1 MKLKEIGYP
10 NLYYKDKRYQIIGA
24 AAGSEEVANIGFTT
38 GPSNRTKILT
48 KLEEVIRNKH
58 IKIRSTRLYD
68 ELKTFTWV
76 GQTAKA
82 MKGYHDDLVMAIAI
96 TVWLFDNS
104 TDNSKYDKEM
114 ANAMLS
120 IWPIENSATIYKT
133 TVKS

>member
-1 MKLKEIGYP
+1 M
-10 NLYYKDKRYQIIGA
+10 
-24 AAGSEEVANIGFTT
+24 
-38 GPSNRTKILT
+38 
-48 KLEEVIRNKH
+48 
-58 IKIRSTRLYD
+58 RLYD

-114 ANAMLS
+114 ANAMLAAFAINKIPEIDEIS
-120 IWPIENSATIYKT
+120 TPHARNPFSPIMVDGVQGTNTNIAKNYARFGWLN
-133 TVKS
+133 